1 MSLNEGRECSL
12 GDLRIEKLQ
21 GIIAILIYV
30 CIKLRSLPAVDHG
43 LIDQQRT
50 SRRWW

>member
-1 MSLNEGRECSL
+1 MSLNEGRVCPL
-12 GDLRIEKLQ
+12 GDLRVEKLQ
-21 GIIAILIYV
+21 GIIEIHAYV